1 MVARPARAT
10 TVTLGVALAAS
21 LVLSGCGGRLSNLFG
36 SGPDAGDREVAR
48 TESLQQRE
56 AATGSTDSIWDLFA
70 NRGDP
75 GTQVTVNRYL
85 WTASLEVLDFLPV
98 ETVDPFSGVI
108 TTGFGTPP
116 GGGRPYRATIAVT
129 DAALDARSLNIAL
142 VTRNGPANAE
152 TVRAVE
158 NAILTRARQI
168 RIRERGL

>member
-1 MVARPARAT
+1 MKPANAT
-10 TVTLGVALAAS
+10 IVALG
-21 LVLSGCGGRLSNLFG
+21 LVLGLTGCGGRSLFG
-36 SGPDAGDREVAR
+36 GGDEGDRQASREYAL
-48 TESLQQRE
+48 EQRQ
-56 AATGSTDSIWDLFA
+56 ADTGITDSVWDLFG
-70 NRGDP
+70 NRTDP
-75 GTQVTVNRYL
+75 STTLSVNRYI

-129 DAALDARSLNIAL
+129 DAALDARSLNVAL
-142 VTRNGPANAE
+142 MTRNGPASAE

-168 RIRERGL
+168 RIRELGL

>member
-1 MVARPARAT
+1 MILIGT
-10 TVTLGVALAAS
+10 ALA
-21 LVLSGCGGRLSNLFG
+21 LSACGGGGGGGLFG
-36 SGPDAGDREVAR
+36 GTS
-48 TESLQQRE
+48 QRE
-56 AATGSTDSIWDLFA
+56 RDASRNLILEEREQQTGTRDSIWDLLA
-70 NRGDP
+70 NREDP
-75 GTQVTVNRYL
+75 STTLSVNRYI

-129 DAALDARSLNIAL
+129 DAALDARSLNVAL
-142 VTRNGPANAE
+142 MTRGGPASAE

-168 RIRERGL
+168 RIRELGL

>member
-1 MVARPARAT
+1 MAMTPAARL
-10 TVTLGVALAAS
+10 TLVLALALS
-21 LVLSGCGGRLSNLFG
+21 LAGCGGG
-36 SGPDAGDREVAR
+36 SFFRGDRAADREVA
-48 TESLQQRE
+48 TAMALEQRQAE
-56 AATGSTDSIWDLFA
+56 TGITDSIWDLFA
-70 NRGDP
+70 NRQDP
-75 GTQVTVNRYL
+75 GVSLNVNRYL

-98 ETVDPFSGVI
+98 EQVDPFSGVI

-129 DAALDARSLNIAL
+129 DAALDARSLNVAL
-142 VTRNGPANAE
+142 ITRNGPASAE

>member
-1 MVARPARAT
+1 MAVKPAA
-10 TVTLGVALAAS
+10 VTMLALCAA
-21 LVLSGCGGRLSNLFG
+21 LILSGCGGWRPFG
-36 SGPDAGDREVAR
+36 GDRGAD
-48 TESLQQRE
+48 QE
-56 AATGSTDSIWDLFA
+56 AARQEALDQRRQDTGSESSIWDLFA
-70 NRGDP
+70 NREDP
-75 GTQVTVNRYL
+75 SVTLSVNRYL

-129 DAALDARSLNIAL
+129 DAALDARSLNVAL
-142 VTRNGPANAE
+142 MTRGGPASAE

-168 RIRERGL
+168 RIRERGM